1 MDNDPKFYNKDGSL
15 NAYSFACGYIQRAAW
30 DNGVFSPRWGDIR
43 VDLSAANMSISL
55 WDIKV
60 DIGDHYTWLQRE
72 GLKNARKCWAQAK
85 AIAKKAATG
94 KISREEACRQID
106 MLGFEKC

>member
-1 MDNDPKFYNKDGSL
+1 MNNDPKFYNKDGSL

-30 DNGVFSPRWGDIR
+30 DNGVLYIK

-60 DIGDHYTWLQRE
+60 DIGEHYTWLQRE

-106 MLGFEKC
+106 MLGFEK